1 MQGLLTK
8 WCYNHTSAGLSE
20 IMRERRADVKH
31 QERRARVKLQGQV
44 ALVTGASRGIGRA
57 IALGLAAEGAQV
69 AINYV
74 SRPDAA
80 AEVQTALS
88 TLGRE
93 GLPVQ
98 ADVAVAEEVARMV
111 AQVLAHFGQIDVLV
125 NNATLHRGRRVH
137 RLPESDWDA
146 VIDSCLKG
154 AYHCC
159 QQIVPHMMARRR
171 GRIINIS
178 SVVGRIG
185 WPGDTAYGTAKAG
198 LVGFTRS
205 LAKEVAPYGLTAN
218 VVMPGYVRTDMTAA
232 LTPTNIEQM
241 LALIPLGRA
250 GEPEDVAEVVT
261 FLASRAAY
269 VTGAVYVVDG
279 GMSL

>member
-1 MQGLLTK
+1 M
-8 WCYNHTSAGLSE
+8 
-20 IMRERRADVKH
+20 
-31 QERRARVKLQGQV
+31 KLQGKV
-44 ALVTGASRGIGRA
+44 ALVTGASRGIERA
-57 IALGLAAEGAQV
+57 IALGLATEGAQV
-69 AINYV
+69 GINYV

-80 AEVQTALS
+80 VAVQQAIGA
-88 TLGRE
+88 LGRE
-93 GLPVQ
+93 ALPVQ
-98 ADVAVAEEVARMV
+98 ADVAVAAEVQRMV
-111 AQVLAHFGQIDVLV
+111 AQVLERFGQIDVLV

-137 RLPESDWDA
+137 RLPESEWDA

-159 QQIVPHMMARRR
+159 QQVVPHMIERRS

-178 SVVGRIG
+178 SVVGLVG
-185 WPGDTAYGTAKAG
+185 WAGDTAYGAAKAG
-198 LVGFTRS
+198 LIGFTRS
-205 LAKEVAPYGLTAN
+205 LAKEVAPYGITAN

-232 LTPTNIEQM
+232 LTPKNVEQM

-250 GEPEDVAEVVT
+250 GAPEEVAEVVT
-261 FLASRAAY
+261 FLAACAAY

>member
-1 MQGLLTK
+1 
-8 WCYNHTSAGLSE
+8 
-20 IMRERRADVKH
+20 MRESGTDVK
-31 QERRARVKLQGQV
+31 RRTRREQVELQGQV

-57 IALGLAAEGAQV
+57 IAVGLAAEGAHV

-80 AEVQTALS
+80 VAVQEAIGA
-88 TLGRE
+88 LGRE
-93 GLPVQ
+93 GLTVQ
-98 ADVAVAEEVARMV
+98 ADVAVAAEVERMV
-111 AQVLAHFGQIDVLV
+111 ARILDRFGQIDVLV

-137 RLPESDWDA
+137 RLPESEWDA

-159 QQIVPHMMARRR
+159 QQVVPHMIERRS
-171 GRIINIS
+171 GRIINVS
-178 SVVGRIG
+178 SVVGLIG
-185 WPGDTAYGTAKAG
+185 WPGDTAYGAAKAG
-198 LVGFTRS
+198 LIGFTRS
-205 LAKEVAPYGLTAN
+205 LAKEVAPYGITAN

-232 LTPTNIEQM
+232 LTPKNVEHM

-261 FLASRAAY
+261 FLAARAAY